1 MSATPTNKYLE
12 QFNNELSKYPFL
24 NKIEQRTQIP
34 KVFGASGFLVVYFL
48 IIFLN
53 IGGIGQL
60 FSNLAAVVVPG
71 YLSLQALETPGTNDD
86 TQYLTYWVVYA
97 VFTILEFWSSM
108 ILYWVP
114 FWWLFKTIFFL
125 WLGLPQ
131 TNGAQI
137 VYTNVLRP
145 FSINVLGIRGGG
157 VASNLNEK
165 VSAHTSGARF

>member
-1 MSATPTNKYLE
+1 MNSTPTNKYL
-12 QFNNELSKYPFL
+12 QQLDAELAKFPFL
-24 NKIEQRTQIP
+24 NNLEKKTQIP
-34 KVFGASGFLVVYFL
+34 KVFGTSGFLIFYFL

-60 FSNLAAVVVPG
+60 FANLASVVLPG
-71 YLSLQALETPGTNDD
+71 YLSLQALETPGKGDD

-97 VFTILEFWSSM
+97 VFTILEFWSSL
-108 ILYWVP
+108 ILYWIP
-114 FWWLFKTIFFL
+114 FWWLLKTVFFL

-131 TNGAQI
+131 TNGARV
-137 VYTNVLRP
+137 VYAKVIRP

-165 VSAHTSGARF
+165 VSAHTSGAHF